1 MAMSVPG
8 GGADEGA
15 PMADINTTP
24 LVDVMLVLLII
35 FILTVPVLTHFVPVD
50 LPKAT
55 NEATVTKPE
64 NVNLSIDFGGR
75 VYWNDQA
82 LPNMQTLVDRLH
94 AIAIATPQPAVHIR
108 ADKRTKYEYV
118 GRVLILT
125 QKSGILKVAFITE
138 PNLRAGTTG

>member
-1 MAMSVPG
+1 MAMNVPG
-8 GGADEGA
+8 AAAGEGA

-35 FILTVPVLTHFVPVD
+35 FIITVPVLTHTVSVD

-64 NVNLSIDFGGR
+64 NVNLSIDFGGQ
-75 VYWNDQA
+75 VYWNDA
-82 LPNMQTLVDRLH
+82 AIPNLQTLVDRLH
-94 AIAIATPQPAVHIR
+94 VVALMTPQPAVHIR
-108 ADKRTKYEYV
+108 ADKRVKYEYV

-125 QKSGILKVAFITE
+125 QKSGILKVGFITE
-138 PNLRAGTTG
+138 PNLRAVPTG